1 MKRLSMLLAITAAAG
16 SGMAHSEI
24 FKCTSAQG
32 HVSYAAIPCDGA
44 AEVAVQRP
52 GPPKMLR
59 QGEPVDHAHK
69 VNLKA
74 TEYLQVSGRAKVNV
88 YETESY
94 KAFQKSHLPAPDVP
108 SQCQS
113 PRYDSQC
120 FDPSGG
126 ASFRKAVTGN

>member
-1 MKRLSMLLAITAAAG
+1 MKRLSMLLAITAAVG
-16 SGMAHSEI
+16 SGMAHSEV

-120 FDPSGG
+120 FDPPGG
-126 ASFRKAVTGN
+126 ASFRKAVSGN